1 MTTTAHEDQFTTAPE
16 PVTVTFKVDPRPAFI
31 KPAPVRQ
38 PYITEAILRR
48 NIADMEVALRK
59 QTERAEKAE
68 AELAKARDQKPVGY
82 IPVTDF
88 ATYSQAAMLPV
99 PWQTLPSIPLYSA
112 PVPAPAVP
120 YGVDEE
126 AANRIA
132 LAVYDCKNGI
142 NPEPLLYVINRI
154 LAAEA
159 HPLSVEG
166 KRALLQSAEVT
177 K

>member
-1 MTTTAHEDQFTTAPE
+1 MSL
-16 PVTVTFKVDPRPAFI
+16 TVD
-31 KPAPVRQ
+31 
-38 PYITEAILRR
+38 E
-48 NIADMEVALRK
+48 ALRFADQQYTK
-59 QTERAEKAE
+59 QSFAGVLAAAVRRMSAEN
-68 AELAKARDQKPVGY
+68 AELRGQV
-82 IPVTDF
+82 
-88 ATYSQAAMLPV
+88 
-99 PWQTLPSIPLYSA
+99 
-112 PVPAPAVP
+112 APAVP
-120 YGVDEE
+120 YGIDEE